1 MSDGPE
7 QHKAVSAWQR
17 GATGTGRT
25 IAVIDTGIDLDSP
38 EFAGRIH
45 PDSRDVAGGRSVDGE
60 DDHGTNVSL
69 VAAAAR
75 NNQGI
80 LGIAFD
86 ARVLALRAD
95 RPGSCGSDTRSRQDS
110 SAISICMCTCA
121 WAGAGRTS
129 IL

>member
-17 GATGTGRT
+17 GATGSGRT

-45 PDSRDVAGGRSVDGE
+45 PDSRDVAGSRSVDGE

-95 RPGSCGSDTRSRQDS
+95 RPGSCGSDTPENSRRKLPLS
-110 SAISICMCTCA
+110 SLPTKI
-121 WAGAGRTS
+121 
-129 IL
+129 

>member
-17 GATGTGRT
+17 GATGSGRT

-45 PDSRDVAGGRSVDGE
+45 PDSRDVAGSRSVDGE

-75 NNQGI
+75 
-80 LGIAFD
+80 D
-86 ARVLALRAD
+86 AAPTA
-95 RPGSCGSDTRSRQDS
+95 
-110 SAISICMCTCA
+110 
-121 WAGAGRTS
+121 
-129 IL
+129 